1 MATNTWIPTVGSP
14 DVPNAARMYDYW
26 LGGYHNFETD
36 RKAADWIQLKC
47 PAVRPSTHANRGF
60 LRRAVT
66 FLLSQGIDQ
75 FLDLG
80 SGIPTAGNVS
90 EVAQAANPAA
100 QVVYVDIDPVAV
112 AHSQAILQ
120 HNPQVAMIRADV
132 GQPQQYLDHDE
143 TKRLMDWSKPAAILC
158 LTVLHYLLDDDQAYR
173 VVRTLRDNLAP
184 GSYIAISHMTY
195 DGVPPETV
203 ESFKNLGIKPNLS
216 AKVRTRAEIAQFF
229 EGFELVE
236 PGVVHIP
243 LWRPE
248 SPTDI
253 LLDQPGQALGFAGV
267 GRKP

>member
-1 MATNTWIPTVGSP
+1 MPKDGWIPDVCSP
-14 DVPNAARMYDYW
+14 DVPNAGRMYDYW

-36 RKAADWIQLKC
+36 RKAADWIQEKC
-47 PAVRPSTHANRGF
+47 PAVRSSTYANRGY

-80 SGIPTAGNVS
+80 SGIPTAGNVH
-90 EVAQAANPAA
+90 EVAQAVNPAVH
-100 QVVYVDIDPVAV
+100 VVYVDVDPVAV
-112 AHSQAILQ
+112 AHGQAILQ
-120 HNPQVAMIRADV
+120 HNPQAAMIQADV
-132 GQPQQYLDHDE
+132 GQPQQYLEHDE

-158 LTVLHYLLDDDQAYR
+158 LTVLHYILDDDRAYR
-173 VVRTLRDNLAP
+173 VVRTLRDKLAP
-184 GSYIAISHMTY
+184 GSYMAISHMSY
-195 DGVPPETV
+195 DGVQPETV
-203 ESFKNLGIKPNLS
+203 ESFENLGIKPNLS

-229 EGFELVE
+229 EGFELLE

-253 LLDQPGQALGFAGV
+253 LLDQPGQAMGLAGV

>member
-1 MATNTWIPTVGSP
+1 MTKDAWIPDFCAP

-26 LGGYHNFETD
+26 LGGYHNLEAD
-36 RKAADWIQLKC
+36 RKAADWIQQKC
-47 PAVRPSTHANRGF
+47 LAVRPSTHANRGF

-90 EVAQAANPAA
+90 EVAQAINPAA
-100 QVVYVDIDPVAV
+100 HVVYVDVDPVAV
-112 AHSQAILQ
+112 AHGQAILQ
-120 HNPQVAMIRADV
+120 HNPHAAMIQADV
-132 GQPQQYLDHDE
+132 GQPQQYLEHDE

-158 LTVLHYLLDDDQAYR
+158 LTVLHYFFDDDQAYR
-173 VVRTLRDNLAP
+173 VVRTLRDKLAP

-195 DGVPPETV
+195 EGVPPETV
-203 ESFKNLGIKPNLS
+203 ESFKNLGAEPR
-216 AKVRTRAEIAQFF
+216 VRTRAEIAQFF
-229 EGFELVE
+229 DGCELVE

-248 SPTDI
+248 SSTDI
-253 LLDQPGQALGFAGV
+253 LLDQPGQALGFAGI